1 MVEESFTAARYRV
14 DNDRHRIYGRSQ
26 NANHRI
32 KPSRYEKGILQER
45 VHRFSA
51 GTFERRY
58 PGKKDLKQ
66 KGLSGRQQRLVRFEE
81 IPREHLFDHSS
92 NIMEII
98 RKQRHRIH
106 IR

>member
-1 MVEESFTAARYRV
+1 M
-14 DNDRHRIYGRSQ
+14 
-26 NANHRI
+26 
-32 KPSRYEKGILQER
+32 
-45 VHRFSA
+45 
-51 GTFERRY
+51 RY